1 MGNAQ
6 ARQRIKARDFD
17 YLAKF
22 TGFATEE
29 VSLFSYESMTNCYIQ
44 LVENYFDNLMDKYP
58 DGKMETADFIET
70 FKIAFPE
77 RPDDKIQK
85 LAVNMSNKDG
95 KICESH
101 DFE

>member
-1 MGNAQ
+1 M
-6 ARQRIKARDFD
+6 F
-17 YLAKF
+17 AKL
-22 TGFATEE
+22 TNDKI
-29 VSLFSYESMTNCYIQ
+29 VSCYIQ

-77 RPDDKIQK
+77 RPEDKIQK

-95 KICESH
+95 KICEPYFSSNLI
-101 DFE
+101 